1 MPPKGSSALKQL
13 KQRICNLLPA
23 LPCYTFPFFA
33 FIPVITSSQ
42 ISINCQIL
50 RELGWVYSKWCQ
62 GCGNHFVA
70 VWCCLRS
77 FPEMQLSCKC
87 RSWCLK
93 SSGKAQI
100 RGVVSGLFSS
110 HFTTNLFAHIIYLW
124 ISPFYSRT
132 DPKLLSGSRKIVSG
146 RTISVDFRGTS
157 LLCEGKGVGAIPD
170 LFPVPS
176 TCQPDPERVLLLLCW
191 VFFSLRKLPT
201 WERFNWQKERY
212 CSLRTHN
219 INNILIL
226 SPWGWNLW
234 SWEGGR
240 KSRICTTA
248 ACDTLSVAGEFS
260 SLLQPSYTK
269 L

>member
-110 HFTTNLFAHIIYLW
+110 HITSQRICLHTLFTFGFLLFTPGLIQSFCQAAEKSCQVEQLLLT
-124 ISPFYSRT
+124 SGE
-132 DPKLLSGSRKIVSG
+132 LLSRVK
-146 RTISVDFRGTS
+146 
-157 LLCEGKGVGAIPD
+157 GKESEPF
-170 LFPVPS
+170 L
-176 TCQPDPERVLLLLCW
+176 T
-191 VFFSLRKLPT
+191 
-201 WERFNWQKERY
+201 
-212 CSLRTHN
+212 
-219 INNILIL
+219 
-226 SPWGWNLW
+226 
-234 SWEGGR
+234 
-240 KSRICTTA
+240 
-248 ACDTLSVAGEFS
+248 
-260 SLLQPSYTK
+260 
-269 L
+269 